1 MRPAAELIVS
11 FFQVPIVHSDSAGEG
26 RAATPRADFIAA
38 LVWIVFGAA
47 VLIGSWRMDRLESQ
61 DINPYTIPGLV
72 PGLLGIAVVFFGL
85 LMLFRAWSQGA
96 LTPAG
101 GADGREAKPGEHRR
115 FALVLLPC
123 LIFGVGLLGHG
134 LPFWAAAALYVTST
148 ILILQ
153 YPERKAAGQL
163 ARGVVA
169 ATVIGLCAGG
179 LITLVFQEFF
189 LVRLP

>member
-1 MRPAAELIVS
+1 
-11 FFQVPIVHSDSAGEG
+11 VHSDSAGEG

-38 LVWIVFGAA
+38 LVWVVFGAA

-61 DINPYTIPGLV
+61 DINPHTIPGLV

-101 GADGREAKPGEHRR
+101 DAGGKPPKPGEHTR
-115 FALVLLPC
+115 FVLVLLPC

-163 ARGVVA
+163 ARGFVIA
-169 ATVIGLCAGG
+169 AVIGLSAGG